1 MTASAWVAWSTVA
14 VNVRLVK
21 KDLKIAVI
29 GYGIQGSAQ
38 ACNMKDSGLDV
49 VVGLRPNGKSWDK
62 AEKEGHK
69 VLSVPDTVKQSDI
82 IHILI
87 PDMEQE
93 NTFKKE
99 IAPFITEN
107 KTISFSHGAAI
118 HWKWI
123 VPPEN
128 VDIIMVAPKGP
139 GQRVR
144 ELYLDGFG
152 TPSLVAVHKDYSKK
166 AWDKVL
172 GLAKSIG
179 STKPGVL
186 ETNFKEE
193 VETDWFGEQ
202 VDLCGG
208 VHNMVIKS
216 FETLVE
222 AGYQPEIAY
231 FECLHELKLIVDLI
245 QKYGIAGMYNRVS
258 ETARYGGLTRGKR
271 VIDQNSKD
279 NMKKVLDEIQSGE
292 FAKEWVNNYRKD
304 SKDAFAKFLE
314 EIENHKIEKVG
325 KDLRKMMWP
334 NEDIN

>member
-1 MTASAWVAWSTVA
+1 MVARKWLDNDVT
-14 VNVRLVK
+14 LDPI

-49 VVGLRPNGKSWDK
+49 VVGLRPNGKSWEK

-69 VLSVPDTVKQSDI
+69 VLSVPDVVKQSDI

-99 IAPFITEN
+99 IGPFLTEN

-128 VDIIMVAPKGP
+128 VDVIMVAPKGP

-245 QKYGIAGMYNRVS
+245 QKYGITGMYNRVS

-292 FAKEWVNNYRKD
+292 FANEWVDNYRRD
-304 SKDAFAKFLE
+304 SKTAFAKFLE

-325 KDLRKMMWP
+325 RDLRKMMWP
-334 NEDIN
+334 KEDIN